1 MLLLVSLTEE
11 RAICLAL
18 ELDRSWAEMT
28 GVNPLDGTN
37 YLDTVS
43 AFIEGFL
50 HLLIVTL
57 TTVTVSRDIH
67 SCCRCG
73 NLENLVC

>member
-1 MLLLVSLTEE
+1 VLLLVSLTEE
-11 RAICLAL
+11 RAIYLPL
-18 ELDRSWAEMT
+18 ELDRSWTEMP

-43 AFIEGFL
+43 AFIEAFL